1 MASIVEGLEQ
11 GATVYRDIIDAL
23 KAWKASPYRKPLVLR
38 GARQVGKT
46 WVLQEFG
53 HTCFDSTAYV
63 DCNNNEQL
71 AALFASDLDIPR
83 LIQGLEL
90 ASGQR
95 IDPETTL
102 IVLDEVQEIPRAL
115 TSLKYFCERAPQY
128 HIAVAGS
135 LLGVALHQG
144 TSFPVGK
151 VNFLDLG
158 PMTFSEYLRATGD
171 ERYAELLANPD
182 HDLIGAFHQTLL
194 DRLRKYMV
202 VGGMPAVVD
211 NFAREQSLLGIR
223 DVQQSILDAYDQDFS
238 KHAPADLVPRLR
250 DILRVLPAQ
259 LAKDNKRF
267 FYSQMGAGARAK
279 SYELAMLWLVD
290 TGIVGKATRVNNPLL
305 PLRAYED
312 QRLFKLFFLDVG
324 LLGAMSKLP
333 VETVLAPDGV
343 FREFKGAMAE
353 QFVFQ
358 EMASQRI
365 DPHYFSRDDSR
376 GEIDFMVQLGT
387 DVVPVEVKAGSNVR
401 SNSLTSYVSTHK
413 PGQAIRFSTL
423 PYKQQDSITN
433 MPLYLA
439 GQLTDV
445 RVATSG

>member
-1 MASIVEGLEQ
+1 M
-11 GATVYRDIIDAL
+11 YRDIIDAL
-23 KAWKASPYRKPLVLR
+23 KAWKSSPDRKPLVLR

-46 WVLQEFG
+46 WALKEFG
-53 HTCFDSTAYV
+53 RICFDSTAYV
-63 DCNNNEQL
+63 DCYNNEQL
-71 AALFASDLDIPR
+71 AALFAMDFDIPR
-83 LIQGLEL
+83 LVQGLEL
-90 ASGQR
+90 ASNQR

-102 IVLDEVQEIPRAL
+102 IVLDEVQEVPRAL
-115 TSLKYFCERAPQY
+115 TSLKYFCEQAPQY

-135 LLGVALHQG
+135 LLGVALHEG

-151 VNFLDLG
+151 VDFLGLG
-158 PMTFSEYLRATGD
+158 PMSFSEFLRATGD
-171 ERYAELLANPD
+171 ERYANMLASPD
-182 HDLIGAFHQTLL
+182 HDLIGVFHMTLL

-202 VGGMPAVVD
+202 VGGMPAVVAD
-211 NFAREQSLLGIR
+211 FAREQSMLGVR

-238 KHAPADLVPRLR
+238 KHAPADLVPQLR
-250 DILRVLPAQ
+250 DILRVLPTQ

-267 FYSQMGAGARAK
+267 FYNQMGAGARAK
-279 SYELAMLWLVD
+279 THEQAMLWLVD

-312 QRLFKLFFLDVG
+312 QRLFKLFSLDVG

-333 VETVLAPDGV
+333 VETVLAPDDV

-358 EMASQRI
+358 EMVAQQI

-387 DVVPVEVKAGSNVR
+387 AVVPIEVKAGGNVR
-401 SNSLTSYVSTHK
+401 SSSLTSYVSTHK
-413 PGQAIRFSTL
+413 PNLAIRFSTL
-423 PYKQQDSITN
+423 PYKQQDVITN

-439 GQLTDV
+439 SQLADV
-445 RVATSG
+445 SVAASG